1 MKKYYVELQDEPK
14 ACGAYCIYMILKY
27 HGIHVELK
35 SIKEKSR
42 MDQNGISIRGMLECL
57 KEYQVEAKGYQAS
70 LDNIKENVQLPCILH
85 LVINNYGHYVVLY
98 EIKDDEYIIGDPQKG
113 LITLYEDELEKL
125 YSLTMIAILH
135 VGRIPEEKEQSYFQ
149 FIIESFQSF
158 SHEILDFLLRGL
170 SISILSLLGNMAFQI
185 IIDDLDLKTPY
196 FYMIILSFAY
206 LLVHMIK
213 ISTEKNQS
221 IHLIELQKVL
231 DEDYVLQSV
240 FNMLELPMSFY
251 DQERGQLHSQ
261 ILSLYQLSE
270 MNIMLF
276 ENILLQGITLL
287 LFLGGMVL
295 IHPLLAFIVLLLF
308 VVIAVYMRSQVPVMK
323 RLSQDYLEKYYTH
336 HHALLEW
343 IENIFVLKRY
353 QVKQRKNH
361 YHDIYLD
368 HALNKV
374 ERDKKSVQI
383 NTIVS
388 YMIQISFFF
397 VLLLG
402 LRFFVLKK
410 ITLGQLVM
418 FIMLLNSML
427 PSFLS
432 LVSLFFEYHQMKL
445 IYERYKNF
453 KIEEHSEKEKIQETI
468 QRIALDNV
476 SFAYGYRENLLNHID
491 LTIEKTLYVKGNTGS
506 GKSTLLKLLMGYD
519 LRYAGDI
526 YFNDQ
531 ELRNID
537 LSSLYEHVGYE
548 NQTPTFFHA
557 TLYDNFLIDDE
568 KRIKALLKSFGY
580 LDLENMFYVMLN
592 EDGSPLS
599 QGQRQVV
606 AIVRLFLR
614 DFDVYILDEVFSHL
628 DQRSAGRIYRYI
640 VKNYSDKIL
649 IMVNHQTKLVNRNDD
664 YVIIEKGKIKKKDD

>member
-27 HGIHVELK
+27 HGIHIELK
-35 SIKEKSR
+35 NIKEKSR

-70 LDNIKENVQLPCILH
+70 LEDIKVNVQLPCILH
-85 LVINNYGHYVVLY
+85 LVINNNGHYVVLY

-113 LITLYEDELEKL
+113 LVTMYEDELEKL
-125 YSLTMIAILH
+125 YSSTMISILH
-135 VGRIPEEKEQSYFQ
+135 VGRIPEEKEQTYFQ
-149 FIIESFQSF
+149 FIQESFHSF
-158 SHEILDFLLRGL
+158 SHEIMDFLLRGL
-170 SISILSLLGNMAFQI
+170 GISILSLLGSMTFQI
-185 IIDDLDLKTPY
+185 IIDYLDLKTSY
-196 FYMIILSFAY
+196 FYMIALSLAY
-206 LLVHMIK
+206 LFVQMLK
-213 ISTEKNQS
+213 ISTEKQQS
-221 IHLIELQKVL
+221 LHLLELQKIL
-231 DEDYVLQSV
+231 DEEYVLQSV
-240 FNMLELPMSFY
+240 FHMLELPMSFFE
-251 DQERGQLHSQ
+251 QEKGQLHSQ
-261 ILSLYQLSE
+261 VLSLYQLSE
-270 MNIMLF
+270 MNMVLF
-276 ENILLQGITLL
+276 ENVLLQGITLL
-287 LFLGGMVL
+287 LFFGGML
-295 IHPLLAFIVLLLF
+295 FIHPLLALIVLIMF
-308 VVIAVYMRSQVPVMK
+308 VFVSLYMKYQVPIMK
-323 RLSQDYLEKYYTH
+323 KISQNYLEKYYAH

-353 QVKQRKNH
+353 HVKQRKNH
-361 YHDIYLD
+361 YHDVYLD
-368 HALNKV
+368 HALNKID
-374 ERDKKSVQI
+374 RDKKSVSI
-383 NTIVS
+383 NTVVS
-388 YMIQISFFF
+388 YMIQISFFL

-402 LRFFVLKK
+402 LRFFVKQR

-418 FIMLLNSML
+418 FYMLLSSML
-427 PSFLS
+427 PAFLS
-432 LVSLFFEYHQMKL
+432 LVSLFFEYHQIKL

-453 KIEEHSEKEKIQETI
+453 KVEKNDKEPLKEPIQKIT
-468 QRIALDNV
+468 LDNV

-491 LTIEKTLYVKGNTGS
+491 LTIHNTLYIKGNTGS

-519 LRYAGDI
+519 LRYSGDI

-537 LSSLYEHVGYE
+537 LHSLYEHIGYE

-557 TLYDNFLIDDE
+557 TLYDNFLVDDE
-568 KRIKALLKSFGY
+568 KRIKTLLKSFGY
-580 LDLENMFYVMLN
+580 SDLENMFYVMLN

-614 DFDVYILDEVFSHL
+614 NYDVYILDEVFSHL

-664 YVIIEKGKIKKKDD
+664 YVIIEKGKLRKKDD